1 MGRQERDAELMA
13 ERAASDRHQAIVGGK
28 ATTLKEQAEF
38 HSSRAAAL
46 THAAR
51 AADVAISGGGGGG
64 ARGLWSAAPGAS
76 TTQGRVK
83 DAVGEIAAMA
93 DAALRLKPSPN
104 SAAVWKPEGDG
115 DGLTEVEA
123 TEPPPPRVTDTY
135 QAASTTP
142 VVAAAIRAAELA
154 ARQSQKEVEAAALE
168 QANRD
173 WEGGRK

>member
-1 MGRQERDAELMA
+1 
-13 ERAASDRHQAIVGGK
+13 
-28 ATTLKEQAEF
+28 
-38 HSSRAAAL
+38 
-46 THAAR
+46 
-51 AADVAISGGGGGG
+51 
-64 ARGLWSAAPGAS
+64 
-76 TTQGRVK
+76 
-83 DAVGEIAAMA
+83 MA

-123 TEPPPPRVTDTY
+123 TEPPSSY
-135 QAASTTP
+135 KAASTTP

>member
-1 MGRQERDAELMA
+1 MSTRTYELTVPVRKGERGMG
-13 ERAASDRHQAIVGGK
+13 
-28 ATTLKEQAEF
+28 
-38 HSSRAAAL
+38 AAL

-51 AADVAISGGGGGG
+51 AADVAISGGGGG
-64 ARGLWSAAPGAS
+64 ARGLWSGGAAPGAS
-76 TTQGRVK
+76 TTQGRVR

>member
-1 MGRQERDAELMA
+1 MRHRAGGRR
-13 ERAASDRHQAIVGGK
+13 
-28 ATTLKEQAEF
+28 
-38 HSSRAAAL
+38 
-46 THAAR
+46 
-51 AADVAISGGGGGG
+51 
-64 ARGLWSAAPGAS
+64 
-76 TTQGRVK
+76 
-83 DAVGEIAAMA
+83 
-93 DAALRLKPSPN
+93 LRLKPSPN

>member
-51 AADVAISGGGGGG
+51 AADVAISGGGG

-76 TTQGRVK
+76 TSQGRVK

>member
-1 MGRQERDAELMA
+1 
-13 ERAASDRHQAIVGGK
+13 
-28 ATTLKEQAEF
+28 
-38 HSSRAAAL
+38 
-46 THAAR
+46 
-51 AADVAISGGGGGG
+51 
-64 ARGLWSAAPGAS
+64 
-76 TTQGRVK
+76 
-83 DAVGEIAAMA
+83 MA

-154 ARQSQKEVEAAALE
+154 ARPKVCPRFVSGPTHTLVDA
-168 QANRD
+168 
-173 WEGGRK
+173 

>member
-1 MGRQERDAELMA
+1 VGRQERDAELMA

-51 AADVAISGGGGGG
+51 AADVAISGGGG

-76 TTQGRVK
+76 TSQGRVK